1 LTLLRIT
8 AQPTFLLTVIPR
20 RAWLP
25 PFSSHTTRKP
35 LEANL
40 WGELDSL
47 RNSKRFRSRTD
58 LGKTPVSSSPEHR
71 LLGCNANGQS
81 FAALGPSALDDKTA
95 VLGGHPY
102 QKTVGALAGGVAGLK
117 CSFHIIT
124 PLKYLSGNGLL
135 TISP

>member
-1 LTLLRIT
+1 
-8 AQPTFLLTVIPR
+8 
-20 RAWLP
+20 
-25 PFSSHTTRKP
+25 
-35 LEANL
+35 LE
-40 WGELDSL
+40 SL

-58 LGKTPVSSSPEHR
+58 LGKTSPSRSPANR

-81 FAALGPSALDDKTA
+81 FAALCPSALDDETTI
-95 VLGGHPY
+95 LGGHPY

-117 CSFHIIT
+117 CSFHITT